1 MKNCACIIWNIIK
14 HKVVIEKKTEQRIN
28 PLRLGET
35 KIDQSYNYL
44 LGEKLFFF
52 FSYNYK

>member
-1 MKNCACIIWNIIK
+1 MEYKF
-14 HKVVIEKKTEQRIN
+14 N

-52 FSYNYK
+52 LVKIINNEV